1 MNKILYS
8 SKLEEGLSRLQC
20 ELVAERNRINTYN
33 ISWFQYD
40 LLECLYQTG
49 RIRPAE
55 LSNILGVSRS
65 KISKGLKILKEIGY
79 IKQKKS
85 NYDAR
90 ELWTELTDKG
100 FNFLKVTQKGHEHLA
115 EIAASTLTEN
125 EQLLFAELCLKVS
138 KILEERRMYHD
149 RRND

>member
-1 MNKILYS
+1 MNKNLYN

-20 ELVAERNRINTYN
+20 EFVVERNRINTDN

-40 LLECLYQTG
+40 LLECLYQTNG
-49 RIRPAE
+49 SRPAE
-55 LSNILGVSRS
+55 LSNRLGVSRS

-79 IKQKKS
+79 IKQNK
-85 NYDAR
+85 NDYDAR

-100 FNFLKVTQKGHEHLA
+100 FNFLKDTEKGHEHLA
-115 EIAASTLTEN
+115 EIAASALTEN
-125 EQLLFAELCLKVS
+125 EQVFFAELCLKVS
-138 KILEERRMYHD
+138 KIFRERRGYYD

>member
-1 MNKILYS
+1 MNKNLYN

-20 ELVAERNRINTYN
+20 ELVAERNRINIDN

-40 LLECLYQTG
+40 LLECLYKTNG
-49 RIRPAE
+49 SLPAE
-55 LSNILGVSRS
+55 LSSRLGVSRS

-79 IKQKKS
+79 IKQAKS

-100 FNFLKVTQKGHEHLA
+100 FNFLKDTEKGHEYLA

-125 EQLLFAELCLKVS
+125 EQVLFAGLCLKVS
-138 KILEERRMYHD
+138 KIFGERRGYYD
-149 RRND
+149 KRND

>member
-1 MNKILYS
+1 MNKNLYN

-20 ELVAERNRINTYN
+20 EFVVERNRINTDN

-40 LLECLYQTG
+40 LLECLYQTNG
-49 RIRPAE
+49 SRPAE
-55 LSNILGVSRS
+55 LSNRLGVSRS

-79 IKQKKS
+79 IKQNK
-85 NYDAR
+85 NDYDAR

-100 FNFLKVTQKGHEHLA
+100 FNFLKDTEKGHEHLA
-115 EIAASTLTEN
+115 EIASSALTEN
-125 EQLLFAELCLKVS
+125 EQVFFAELCLKVS
-138 KILEERRMYHD
+138 KIFRERRGYYD